1 MKEKYLPIGS
11 VVLLKNGTKKLM
23 ISSYLIFSAGEEK
36 ERKMFDYGG
45 CPFPEGIIESEYAI
59 GFNHEDIAEVIHV
72 GLEDDEQKKLNDVLN
87 KTAEDIKKN
96 FMSETNNN

>member
-36 ERKMFDYGG
+36 EKKMFDYGG

-96 FMSETNNN
+96 FMNETNNN